1 MITFDTKND
10 ILTTKGESDFVKSSK
25 LVNELG
31 RHFQAQKDPH
41 QYLVKICNVLR
52 SQEHQR
58 LREITNYILKQL
70 GK

>member
-1 MITFDTKND
+1 MIPFETKDD

-25 LVNELG
+25 LVNVLQ
-31 RHFQAQKDPH
+31 RQLRAHSNPH

-58 LREITNYILKQL
+58 LREITNYILKEL